1 MNRDKLKRAEE
12 LFLERY
18 PGGFTHPEILEIG
31 KKHPIGKMH
40 TMALEA
46 FAPDK
51 FYNVSEIVENM
62 GKIVSRASMVSMF
75 EKPKFRDFVK
85 SIGSDEKDALAY
97 GLKEILH
104 GESAEGFE
112 VMADILRLEKLAK
125 WSLMTII
132 PFYYAPQDEVFV
144 KPTTAK
150 GVIEYFE
157 LENLVYRPAPTWG
170 FYEEFRRTVIEMRSE
185 MPDLQSPNNA
195 AFTGFLMMSLPLK

>member
-18 PGGFTHPEILEIG
+18 PGGFTHPEMVEIG

-40 TMALEA
+40 TLALES
-46 FAPDK
+46 FAVEK
-51 FYNVSEIVENM
+51 FYNANEIVENM
-62 GKIVSRASMVSMF
+62 GKIIGRASMVSMF

-85 SIGSDEKDALAY
+85 SIGSDEKDGLAY

-104 GESAEGFE
+104 GDGAEGFE
-112 VMADILRLEKLAK
+112 IMADILRMEKLAK

-132 PFYYAPQDEVFV
+132 PLYYAPQDEVFV

-150 GVIEYFE
+150 GVIQFFE
-157 LENLVYRPAPTWG
+157 LENLVYKPAPTWA
-170 FYEEFRRTVIEMRSE
+170 FYEEFRRVITEMKNETSE
-185 MPDLQSPNNA
+185 LLSPNNA
-195 AFTGFLMMSLPLK
+195 AFTGFLMMALPPK

>member
-1 MNRDKLKRAEE
+1 MNREKLKRAEE

-18 PGGFTHPEILEIG
+18 PGGFTNDEILEIG
-31 KKHPIGKMH
+31 KKHPIDKMH
-40 TMALEA
+40 TMTVES
-46 FAPDK
+46 FSPDK
-51 FYNVSEIVENM
+51 FYNASEIVENM
-62 GKIVSRASMVSMF
+62 GKIVSRASMVSLF

-104 GESAEGFE
+104 GDGAEGFE
-112 VMADILRLEKLAK
+112 VMADILSMEKLAK

-132 PFYYAPQDEVFV
+132 PFYHAPQDEVFV

-157 LENLVYRPAPTWG
+157 LENLIYKPAPTWA
-170 FYEEFRRTVIEMRSE
+170 FYKEFRRVVLEMRSE